1 MKITAINSHIGYGP
15 RYPWV
20 FITIDTDEGLTG
32 LGQAQGGIVAHMIHK
47 SIPHLGDLL
56 IGEDSSR
63 IDYIWTRLFSE
74 LNSTGNRG
82 FGSALISAVDI
93 ALWDIKGK
101 RLGLPIYE
109 LLGGKFRDNL
119 RLYSNGWFNQG
130 NTPKHTHAPLSRPS
144 PKDTPPS
151 RWTPSSSSTT
161 SHPSNTDTT
170 SRPPACAKASKSPA
184 PYATPSD
191 PTSKSSST
199 YTDDTTSQPAVR
211 VGKALGEF
219 DIGWLEE
226 PVPPENHD
234 ALAIVKDQVPMPIC
248 VGERLVTRWDFRPI
262 LDKQLAN
269 YIMPDIVRCGGISEM
284 RKIATM
290 AEAYYIPVS
299 PHDATGPITMAAGA
313 QVMMSTPNFYRLEI
327 AYSELPYYN
336 TALTPPLDVRN
347 GFYHVSNRPGLGH
360 ELNPDYLA
368 AGPNKS
374 LIDKSLID

>member
-1 MKITAINSHIGYGP
+1 MKITAVNSHIGYGP

-20 FITIDTDEGLTG
+20 FITIETDEGLTG
-32 LGQAQGGIVAHMIHK
+32 LGQAQGGVVAEMIHA
-47 SIPHLGDLL
+47 SIPKLDAFLV
-56 IGEDSSR
+56 GEDSSR

-74 LNSTGNRG
+74 FNSTGNRG
-82 FGSALISAVDI
+82 FGSALISAIDI

-119 RLYSNGWFNQG
+119 RLYSNGWMPEEQ
-130 NTPKHTHAPLSRPS
+130 TPEAYARAAFETIADGHTALKMDPFFDFDDVSPLQHGHNISPS
-144 PKDTPPS
+144 GLRKGVEITRAVRNAIGPDVELLIDLHG
-151 RWTPSSSSTT
+151 RY
-161 SHPSNTDTT
+161 DV
-170 SRPPACAKASKSPA
+170 AA
-184 PYATPSD
+184 
-191 PTSKSSST
+191 
-199 YTDDTTSQPAVR
+199 AVR

-234 ALAIVKDQVPMPIC
+234 ALKIVKEQVPMPIC
-248 VGERLVTRWDFRPI
+248 VGERLVTRYDFRPI

-269 YIMPDIVRCGGISEM
+269 YIMPDIIRCGGISEM

-313 QVMMSTPNFYRLEI
+313 QTMMSTPNFYRLEI

-336 TALTPPLDVRN
+336 AALTPPLDVRN
-347 GFYHVSNRPGLGH
+347 GFYHVSDRPGLGH
-360 ELNPDYLA
+360 ELREEYVE
-368 AGPNKS
+368 AGARRS
-374 LIDKSLID
+374 LVG

>member
-20 FITIDTDEGLTG
+20 FITIETDEGLTG
-32 LGQAQGGIVAHMIHK
+32 LGQAQGGIAAHMIHAA
-47 SIPHLGDLL
+47 IPHLGELL

-101 RLGLPIYE
+101 RHGLPIYE
-109 LLGGKFRDNL
+109 LIGGKFRDDL
-119 RLYSNGWFNQG
+119 RLYSNGWFNRG
-130 NTPKHTHAPLSRPS
+130 PTPEGYAQAAFETIAEGHTALKMDPFWEFDDVSPLQHGHNIS
-144 PKDTPPS
+144 PTGLRKGVEITRAVRNAIGPDVELLIDLHG
-151 RWTPSSSSTT
+151 RY
-161 SHPSNTDTT
+161 DV
-170 SRPPACAKASKSPA
+170 AA
-184 PYATPSD
+184 
-191 PTSKSSST
+191 
-199 YTDDTTSQPAVR
+199 AVR

-234 ALAIVKDQVPMPIC
+234 ALKLVKEQVPMPIC

-262 LDKQLAN
+262 LDRQLAN

-336 TALTPPLDVRN
+336 AALTPALDVRN
-347 GFYHVSNRPGLGH
+347 GFYHVSDAPGLGH
-360 ELNPDYLA
+360 ELNPDYIA
-368 AGPNKS
+368 AGP
-374 LIDKSLID
+374 DKSLID

>member
-20 FITIDTDEGLTG
+20 FLTIDTDEGLTG

-47 SIPHLGDLL
+47 AIPHLGDLL

-63 IDYIWTRLFSE
+63 IDYIWTRLFSV

-93 ALWDIKGK
+93 ALWDLKGK

-119 RLYSNGWFNQG
+119 RLYSNGWFNLG
-130 NTPKHTHAPLSRPS
+130 NTPEAYARAAFETVAEGHTAIKMDPFETLDFKDVAPLQHGHTIS
-144 PKDTPPS
+144 
-151 RWTPSSSSTT
+151 
-161 SHPSNTDTT
+161 PSNLRQGVEIARAVRNAVGPDIEILIDLHG
-170 SRPPACAKASKSPA
+170 RYDVAA
-184 PYATPSD
+184 
-191 PTSKSSST
+191 
-199 YTDDTTSQPAVR
+199 AVR

-248 VGERLVTRWDFRPI
+248 VGERLFTRWDFRPI

-284 RKIATM
+284 RKIATT

-327 AYSELPYYN
+327 AYSELDYYN
-336 TALTPPLDVRN
+336 AALTPHLDVRN
-347 GFYHVSNRPGLGH
+347 GFYHVPNTPGLGH
-360 ELNPDYLA
+360 ELNPDYVT

-374 LIDKSLID
+374 LID